1 MEVNVHDDIKLVEIW
16 LTKQEQEDAALREQ
30 LQRMYQVYK
39 SRSYMVAQFH
49 SGGEDLYTLTRS
61 LLVFN
66 RRRIEE
72 LAAARER
79 NSDISTSYC
88 PTLPVQC

>member
-1 MEVNVHDDIKLVEIW
+1 MEVNVHDDIKLVEVW

-30 LQRMYQVYK
+30 LQRMYQAYS
-39 SRSYMVAQFH
+39 SRKYMVAQFY
-49 SGGEDLYTLTRS
+49 SGGEDLYALTRS

-72 LAAARER
+72 LAAAREK

>member
-1 MEVNVHDDIKLVEIW
+1 MKVNVHDDIKLVEIW

-30 LQRMYQVYK
+30 LQRMYQVYR
-39 SRSYMVAQFH
+39 SRKYMVAQFH
-49 SGGEDLYTLTRS
+49 SGGEDLYALTRG

-72 LAAARER
+72 LAAAREK

>member
-1 MEVNVHDDIKLVEIW
+1 MEVNVHDDIKLMEVW

-30 LQRMYQVYK
+30 LQRMYQAYR
-39 SRSYMVAQFH
+39 SRKYMVAQFH
-49 SGGEDLYTLTRS
+49 SGGENLYDLTRS

-66 RRRIEE
+66 RKRIEE
-72 LAAARER
+72 LAAAREK

>member
-1 MEVNVHDDIKLVEIW
+1 MEVSVHDDIKLVEIW

-49 SGGEDLYTLTRS
+49 SGGENLYALTRG

-72 LAAARER
+72 LAAAREK
-79 NSDISTSYC
+79 NSDISTGDC